1 MFGAL
6 LDYAAAI
13 ICVAA
18 GVYLLQYNAAV
29 SVGGTSWFQIIGH
42 GMGIYFIG
50 KGIFVARSTRL
61 QAQARDR
68 LAQLVSLQTE
78 ETRTVPSGQP
88 EVGIVG

>member
-18 GVYLLQYNAAV
+18 GVYLLQYN
-29 SVGGTSWFQIIGH
+29 GTSWFQIIGH